1 MALLFF
7 LRNIDDLVSVYWG
20 SGGSS
25 ERSSLRYRS
34 SKKRINGDQSK
45 SKLHDHQNMYVI
57 FFCFNMCFKNKK
69 NLILIKRKIYPWK
82 NTILHFIFFF
92 AWRLKNNL
100 ILLED
105 VHLLKGKRKRYQYI
119 FNHLYNILRWEDI
132 DTVHTVYG
140 YDWIE
145 SREDYTVLNLAF
157 YDEQNFLK

>member
-57 FFCFNMCFKNKK
+57 FFYYNLCFKNKK

-105 VHLLKGKRKRYQYI
+105 VYLLKGKRMRY
-119 FNHLYNILRWEDI
+119 LYCIY
-132 DTVHTVYG
+132 TVHTVYG

-145 SREDYTVLNLAF
+145 SREDYTVLTH
-157 YDEQNFLK
+157 